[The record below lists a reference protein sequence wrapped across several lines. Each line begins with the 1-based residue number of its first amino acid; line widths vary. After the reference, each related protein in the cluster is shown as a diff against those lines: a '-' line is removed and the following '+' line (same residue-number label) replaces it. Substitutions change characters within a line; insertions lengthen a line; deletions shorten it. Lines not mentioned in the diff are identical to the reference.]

1 MPRRCSA
8 RRCSAR
14 GTTSRLSVL
23 YSTRS
28 TRQLRSLLALLTLV
42 ALATACSGTAVTV
55 ATATPT
61 AVGVLA
67 TAEPDIVAPTVE
79 PPQPTAEPSPVTTP
93 IPTPAPTPTPEPT
106 PTAETTPVTVDPVT
120 ACQAYVENVADL
132 LGAASE
138 QLLAGADVS
147 RRLGNETL
155 SEADAAPLF
164 AAIAS
169 EFQTMTDRL
178 IALGKPPAPTVEAG
192 ALVSESLEL
201 FTSAYEA
208 QAQGAELGD
217 GTLIDKGT
225 LDINAGAELLSQVTD
240 ALPDCASGGDAAATS
255 TEFAVPDETS
265 LTIFVRLAESLLR
278 TTDSPYKGT
287 SLEVL
292 TESAHASCR
301 VLLAGGDVRSAI
313 EASIAASPLADQT
326 FAAAEQQYVLL
337 VVTRGAELWCPNV
350 VTDKEAFTAEV
361 ITTLVDVFFDS

>member
-1 MPRRCSA
+1 M
-8 RRCSAR
+8 
-14 GTTSRLSVL
+14 
-23 YSTRS
+23 
-28 TRQLRSLLALLTLV
+28 LLTLV

-55 ATATPT
+55 ANATPT
-61 AVGVLA
+61 AVEVLA
-67 TAEPDIVAPTVE
+67 TTEPDIVAPTVE

-93 IPTPAPTPTPEPT
+93 IPTPAPTPAPEPT
-106 PTAETTPVTVDPVT
+106 PIPEPAPTADPTPVTVAPVT
-120 ACQAYVENVADL
+120 ACQVYVESLGDL
-132 LGAASE
+132 LSAASE

-147 RRLGNETL
+147 RQLGNETL
-155 SEADAAPLF
+155 SEADTAPLF

-178 IALGKPPAPTVEAG
+178 IALGEPPAPTADAG

-225 LDINAGAELLSQVTD
+225 LGINAGAELLSQVTD
-240 ALPDCASGGDAAATS
+240 ALPDCTSGGDAAATS

-278 TTDSPYKGT
+278 TTDSPYEGT
-287 SLEVL
+287 SLDVL
-292 TESAHASCR
+292 TQSAHASCR

-313 EASIAASPLADQT
+313 EASIAASPLANQT
-326 FAAAEQQYVLL
+326 FGAAEQQYVLL
-337 VVTRGAELWCPNV
+337 VVTRGAELWCPTV